1 MIVTFCGHGYYNACA
16 EDERKISE
24 ILDRCVGDTPVEF
37 FLGGY
42 GDFDSFAWSCA
53 RKYKEK
59 HGQAKLVYITPYLL
73 TDKRNDPFEYKKDR
87 FDLVL
92 YPGLENVPPKFA
104 ISRRNRWM
112 VEQADLVIA
121 YITHTY
127 GGSYATYTHAKRKK
141 KLLYNIAREE

>member
-1 MIVTFCGHGYYNACA
+1 MFLV
-16 EDERKISE
+16 
-24 ILDRCVGDTPVEF
+24 RCVGFALVVF

-42 GDFDSFAWSCA
+42 GNFDSFAWSCA
-53 RKYKEK
+53 KKYKEK
-59 HGQAKLVYITPYLL
+59 HRQAKLVYITPYVL
-73 TDKRNDPFEYKKDR
+73 TDKRNDPFEYKKSR

-127 GGSYATYTHAKRKK
+127 GGAYATYTHAKRKK